1 MADGSTLATR
11 PISLPANLLPV
22 ALIAGLCALTLLA
35 SFVTVA
41 PNRLV
46 SGTPLGL
53 WAAAGPVG
61 CLVLALLA
69 AIMVGLA
76 LRPAM
81 PSRSLLQAVASA
93 GIVVALVATAGFAAT
108 TAMTGASALTR
119 VSLGAG
125 FWIWFSIG
133 MLVFADATGRV
144 RSLGVRVALVVA
156 LFGALI
162 ALAMSGALVNLSL
175 AHEFLVHRDTYLDEV
190 QRHLLLTTGG
200 LLVALPLGSVLGAY
214 ALRRP
219 GQGSTIFAVLN
230 LIQTIPSIA
239 LFAILISPLTALVGA
254 LPALRT
260 LGFGGIGAFPAII
273 ALSLYAL
280 LPVARGV
287 HAAFQAVPASA
298 ISAGRGMGMTGWQI
312 NSNIVI
318 PLAMPTLLQMLRVV
332 IVQLIGLT
340 VLTALIGAGGL
351 GTFIFN
357 GLGQTAADLVL
368 LGALSTIAIALVVH
382 LVLQTV
388 TNLLTPQGR
397 R

>member
-1 MADGSTLATR
+1 
-11 PISLPANLLPV
+11 
-22 ALIAGLCALTLLA
+22 
-35 SFVTVA
+35 
-41 PNRLV
+41 
-46 SGTPLGL
+46 
-53 WAAAGPVG
+53 
-61 CLVLALLA
+61 
-69 AIMVGLA
+69 
-76 LRPAM
+76 
-81 PSRSLLQAVASA
+81 
-93 GIVVALVATAGFAAT
+93 
-108 TAMTGASALTR
+108 
-119 VSLGAG
+119 
-125 FWIWFSIG
+125 
-133 MLVFADATGRV
+133 
-144 RSLGVRVALVVA
+144 
-156 LFGALI
+156 
-162 ALAMSGALVNLSL
+162 
-175 AHEFLVHRDTYLDEV
+175 V
-190 QRHLLLTTGG
+190 QRHLVLTTGG
-200 LLVALPLGSVLGAY
+200 LLVALPIGSVLGAY

-219 GQGSTIFAVLN
+219 AQGSTIFAVLN

>member
-1 MADGSTLATR
+1 MADGNTHTIR
-11 PISLPANLLPV
+11 PSSLPATLLPV
-22 ALIAGLCALTLLA
+22 ALVGGVCALALLA

-46 SGTPLGL
+46 SGTPLAL
-53 WAAAGPVG
+53 WPAAGPAG

-69 AIMVGLA
+69 AIMAGLA
-76 LRPAM
+76 LRPSM
-81 PSRSLLQAVASA
+81 PSRSLLQAVTSA
-93 GIVVALVATAGFAAT
+93 GLIVALVATAGFAAT
-108 TAMTGASALTR
+108 TATTGASPLTR

-125 FWIWFSIG
+125 FWIWFSIA

-144 RSLGVRVALVVA
+144 ANLGVRVVLVVV

-162 ALAMSGALVNLSL
+162 GLAMSGALANLSL
-175 AHEFLVHRDTYLDEV
+175 AREFIVHRDTYLDEV
-190 QRHLLLTTGG
+190 QRHLMLTTGG

-219 GQGSTIFAVLN
+219 RQGSTIFAVLN

-312 NSNIVI
+312 TSQIVV

-388 TNLLTPQGR
+388 TNILTPQGR

>member
-1 MADGSTLATR
+1 MADGTLTIR
-11 PISLPANLLPV
+11 PSSLPANALPV
-22 ALIAGLCALTLLA
+22 ALGAGLCALTLLTA
-35 SFVTVA
+35 FVTVA

-46 SGTPLGL
+46 SGTPHSL

-61 CLVLALLA
+61 CLALAALA
-69 AIMVGLA
+69 AIMAGLA
-76 LRPAM
+76 LRPSM
-81 PSRSLLQAVASA
+81 PSRSLLLAVTSI
-93 GIVVALVATAGFAAT
+93 GIVVALVATSGFAAT
-108 TAMTGASALTR
+108 TAITATTSPLTR

-144 RSLGVRVALVVA
+144 ESLGVRVALVTA

-162 ALAMSGALVNLSL
+162 ALAISGALANLSL
-175 AHEFLVHRDTYLDEV
+175 AREFTVHRDTYLQEV
-190 QRHLLLTTGG
+190 QRHLMLTAGG

-254 LPALRT
+254 LPVLRT

-287 HAAFQAVPASA
+287 HAAFQAVPSSA
-298 ISAGRGMGMTGWQI
+298 VSAGRGMGMTGWQI
-312 NSNIVI
+312 TSRIVI

-332 IVQLIGLT
+332 IVQLVGLT

-382 LVLQTV
+382 LVLQTL
-388 TNLLTPQGR
+388 TNILTPQGR

>member
-1 MADGSTLATR
+1 MAEGTLTLR
-11 PISLPANLLPV
+11 RSSLPANLLPV
-22 ALIAGLCALTLLA
+22 ALIAGLCVVTLLA
-35 SFVTVA
+35 AFVTVA

-46 SGTPLGL
+46 SGTPLAL
-53 WAAAGPVG
+53 WPAAGPIG
-61 CLVLALLA
+61 CGVLAMLA
-69 AIMVGLA
+69 AILA
-76 LRPAM
+76 AIALVPSM
-81 PSRSLLQAVASA
+81 PSRHVLQALAA
-93 GIVVALVATAGFAAT
+93 GSIVVALVATGGVAAT
-108 TAMTGASALTR
+108 TATSSATALTR

-125 FWIWFSIG
+125 FWIWFSIA
-133 MLVFADATGRV
+133 MLLFADATGRIA
-144 RSLGVRVALVVA
+144 SLGMRAALVVA
-156 LFGALI
+156 LFGALTTL
-162 ALAMSGALVNLSL
+162 ALSGALSDLSL
-175 AHEFLVHRDTYLDEV
+175 AKEFLVRRDTYLDEV
-190 QRHLLLTTGG
+190 RRHLMLTTGG

-239 LFAILISPLTALVGA
+239 LFAILISPLTSLVGA

-287 HAAFQAVPASA
+287 HAAFQAVPRSA
-298 ISAGRGMGMTGWQI
+298 IAAGRGMGMTGWQI
-312 NSNIVI
+312 NTNIVI

-388 TNLLTPQGR
+388 SNILTPQGGR
-397 R
+397 